1 MPVKNIYREAVSKRW
16 RENIRAVPELLDAKD
31 KDLLFKIERAAQRW
45 NIPEA
50 EIRDSIRSNKVAA
63 ACFAI
68 DPIKQGIH
76 EKVAAAYIC
85 KLEGVSDFGNLP
97 ATKLYLMRGNPIPR
111 EELKGYPDA
120 LKIDF
125 YWEYKNFEIYA
136 KHKYTDQSGGSQ
148 NNQCKVLR
156 DFIMQCVGSKTPK
169 RKFIVIADGPYYR
182 GYNARVRM
190 TQMDNLR
197 SICTSDT
204 KVCAIDELK
213 KVLDEL

>member
-16 RENIRAVPELLDAKD
+16 RENIRAVRDLLDAKD
-31 KDLLFKIERAAQRW
+31 KDLLFKIEQAAQQW

-68 DPIKQGIH
+68 NPIKQRIH

-85 KLEGVSDFGNLP
+85 KLEGVRDFRNLP
-97 ATKLYLMRGNPIPR
+97 ATKLYLMRGNPVSQ
-111 EELKGYPDA
+111 EEAKRYPDA

-125 YWEYKNFEIYA
+125 YWRYKNFEIYA

-148 NNQCKVLR
+148 DNQCKVLR
-156 DFIMQCVGSKTPK
+156 DFIRQCPGNKNPK
-169 RKFIVIADGPYYR
+169 RRFIVIADGPYYR
-182 GYNARVRM
+182 GHNVRAGM